1 MTRPEGTPNSEQRSF
16 LGRSTQGALHGGSTY
31 GASKGKSAQGG
42 RMQGGSVQGGSVQ
55 GKSTKDGLF
64 RGMPSQWIK
73 LLLLLLLGLLAAA
86 SFVYNQTLIR
96 ELNEKERNAVELWAK
111 ALEFSNDPA
120 NVATSSDV
128 GEDAAQQFIIE
139 ELIVGTSSEIPTIVT
154 DSAGVIIQFRFLEE
168 EEVQPGLIGDYEA
181 LNEPITITFGEG
193 EQRQTQYIYFGESD
207 TIRFLRYVPF
217 IQFSLLAL
225 LIGLGVVT
233 FRSISRSEQSSLW
246 VGMAKEAAHQ
256 LGTPLS
262 SLYGWIQLL
271 KDSSRGDDVSYQYIY
286 EAENDVSRI
295 EAVAERFNKIGSS
308 AELKLMRPEPII
320 RRVVEYMERRIP
332 QFGQEIL
339 LETDL
344 KITRPAALNAQL
356 FEWALENLI
365 KNAIDALPAGAGS
378 KGDTSEGATS
388 VGATSAGATSAGATS
403 VGITSAGATST
414 RATSARATDT
424 PQKRITIEAT
434 EQNDRLIIDIT
445 DNGSGIP
452 KSAVSQVFKP
462 GYSTKKRGWGL
473 GLSLTRRIIETYHNG
488 KISIYKTAPGQGT
501 TFRIQIPL
509 PAQKVSHQ
517 PD

>member
-16 LGRSTQGALHGGSTY
+16 LGRSTQSALHGGSTY

-42 RMQGGSVQGGSVQ
+42 RMQGGSVQ

-388 VGATSAGATSAGATS
+388 VG
-403 VGITSAGATST
+403 ITSAGATST

-434 EQNDRLIIDIT
+434 EQNDRLIIDII

-517 PD
+517 PE

>member
-16 LGRSTQGALHGGSTY
+16 LGRSTQGALHGGSTQGGSTY

-42 RMQGGSVQGGSVQ
+42 
-55 GKSTKDGLF
+55 LF
-64 RGMPSQWIK
+64 RSMPSQWMK
-73 LLLLLLLGLLAAA
+73 LLLLVLLGLLAAA

-128 GEDAAQQFIIE
+128 GENAAQQFIIE

-378 KGDTSEGATS
+378 KGDTSQGATS
-388 VGATSAGATSAGATS
+388 EGDTSEGATS

-414 RATSARATDT
+414 RATSARAADT

-509 PAQKVSHQ
+509 PTQKVSHQ

>member
-16 LGRSTQGALHGGSTY
+16 L
-31 GASKGKSAQGG
+31 
-42 RMQGGSVQGGSVQ
+42 

-388 VGATSAGATSAGATS
+388 VGATSAGATS

-434 EQNDRLIIDIT
+434 EQNDRLIIDII

>member
-16 LGRSTQGALHGGSTY
+16 MGRSTQGALHGGSTQGGSTY
-31 GASKGKSAQGG
+31 GASK
-42 RMQGGSVQGGSVQ
+42 

-320 RRVVEYMERRIP
+320 RRVGEYMERRIP

-378 KGDTSEGATS
+378 KGDTSEGDTS

-434 EQNDRLIIDIT
+434 EQNDRLIIDII

-517 PD
+517 PE

>member
-1 MTRPEGTPNSEQRSF
+1 MTRPEGTPNSEQKSF
-16 LGRSTQGALHGGSTY
+16 LGRSTQSALHGGSTQGGSTY

-42 RMQGGSVQGGSVQ
+42 
-55 GKSTKDGLF
+55 LF
-64 RGMPSQWIK
+64 RSMPSQWMK
-73 LLLLLLLGLLAAA
+73 LLLLVLLGLLAAA

-378 KGDTSEGATS
+378 KGDTS
-388 VGATSAGATSAGATS
+388 VGATSAGATS

-414 RATSARATDT
+414 RATSARAADT

>member
-1 MTRPEGTPNSEQRSF
+1 
-16 LGRSTQGALHGGSTY
+16 
-31 GASKGKSAQGG
+31 
-42 RMQGGSVQGGSVQ
+42 
-55 GKSTKDGLF
+55 
-64 RGMPSQWIK
+64 
-73 LLLLLLLGLLAAA
+73 
-86 SFVYNQTLIR
+86 
-96 ELNEKERNAVELWAK
+96 
-111 ALEFSNDPA
+111 
-120 NVATSSDV
+120 
-128 GEDAAQQFIIE
+128 
-139 ELIVGTSSEIPTIVT
+139 
-154 DSAGVIIQFRFLEE
+154 
-168 EEVQPGLIGDYEA
+168 
-181 LNEPITITFGEG
+181 
-193 EQRQTQYIYFGESD
+193 
-207 TIRFLRYVPF
+207 
-217 IQFSLLAL
+217 
-225 LIGLGVVT
+225 
-233 FRSISRSEQSSLW
+233 
-246 VGMAKEAAHQ
+246 MAKEAAHQ

-388 VGATSAGATSAGATS
+388 VGATSAGATS

-434 EQNDRLIIDIT
+434 EQNDRLIIDII

-517 PD
+517 PE

>member
-16 LGRSTQGALHGGSTY
+16 LGRSTQGALHGGSTQGGSTY

-42 RMQGGSVQGGSVQ
+42 
-55 GKSTKDGLF
+55 LF
-64 RGMPSQWIK
+64 RSMPSQWMK
-73 LLLLLLLGLLAAA
+73 LLLLVLLGLLAAA

-128 GEDAAQQFIIE
+128 GENAAQQFIIE

-378 KGDTSEGATS
+378 KGDTSQGATS
-388 VGATSAGATSAGATS
+388 EGDTSEGATS

-414 RATSARATDT
+414 RATSARAADT